1 MAEIDIETTAEQA
14 ALDAVEQ
21 VLSHVRAK
29 SADAAEVSV
38 SFEAGL
44 SVSARQREVENLEFQ
59 NDRGISVTVYLE
71 QRKASVSTS
80 DLSSP
85 AITAAVDKALY
96 IAGQTEADEYAG
108 LAEPD
113 RMAKQFPE
121 LALDH
126 SWAID
131 ADAAIEMAIDIEGV
145 ALDHDDRITNSEG
158 AVVATRRGLSIYA
171 NTHGFVGSERRSSHS
186 LSCAVVAADDHG
198 MERDYFYS
206 SARNPQR
213 LVDAADIGRIAAER
227 AVARLA
233 PRKIETQDAP
243 VLFRADLATGLFASL
258 LSAASGGAQYRKASF
273 LLDAAGQTVA
283 SELLDIE
290 ELPHLPEG
298 AGSAA
303 FDAEGVATERRHIV
317 RGGRLEGYILSS
329 YSGRRLGLPTTGNA
343 GGVHNATVSGGGGDF
358 RQMLQRLDRGFLV
371 TELMGQGV
379 NLVTGDY
386 SRGAAGFWVENGQV
400 QYPVS
405 EVTIAGNLGQMYR
418 QIIAIGDDVDQ
429 RGRIHCGSALI
440 ESMKIAG
447 S

>member
-14 ALDAVEQ
+14 AHDAVEQ
-21 VLSHVRAK
+21 VLSRVRAK
-29 SADAAEVSV
+29 GADAAEVSV

-85 AITAAVDKALY
+85 AIAAAVDKALY

-113 RMAKQFPE
+113 RMATRFPE
-121 LALDH
+121 LELDH
-126 SWAID
+126 SWVID
-131 ADAAIEMAIDIEGV
+131 ADAAIEMAIDMEGV
-145 ALDHDDRITNSEG
+145 ALDHDERITNSEG
-158 AVVATRRGLSIYA
+158 AAVATRRGLSIYA

-206 SARNPQR
+206 SARNPER
-213 LVDAADIGRIAAER
+213 LVGAADIGRTAAER

-243 VLFRADLATGLFASL
+243 VLFRADLATGFFGSL

-273 LLDAAGQTVA
+273 LLDAVGQTVA

-298 AGSAA
+298 AGSAS

-358 RQMLQRLDRGFLV
+358 EQMLERLDRGFLV